1 MSERPQF
8 LYCQD
13 ILESGAAILSYVQGL
28 TCDAFVQDRM
38 RYSAVIR
45 EFEIIG
51 EAVGKLSEELKGGF
65 PEIPWQDIKDF
76 RNLLAHEYFGV
87 DLEIVWNTIRDDL
100 PMLMDA
106 VQKIV
111 SGIK

>member
-1 MSERPQF
+1 MSERTQL

-13 ILESGAAILSYVQGL
+13 ILESGEAISSYVQGI
-28 TCDAFVQDRM
+28 TCDAFIQDRM

-51 EAVGKLSEELKGGF
+51 EAVGKLSDELKGGY
-65 PEIPWQDIKDF
+65 PEIPWQDVKDF

-87 DLEIVWNTIRDDL
+87 DLEIVWNTIYNDL
-100 PMLMDA
+100 PLLMEA